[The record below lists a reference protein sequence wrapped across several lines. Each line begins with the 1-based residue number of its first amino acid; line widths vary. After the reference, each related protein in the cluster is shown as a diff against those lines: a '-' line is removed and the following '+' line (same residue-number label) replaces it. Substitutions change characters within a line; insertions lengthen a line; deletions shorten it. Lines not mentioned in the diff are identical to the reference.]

1 MKNVGYM
8 SGSIECPAWNVKN
21 TLGKTLTDYRNAIL
35 EVCDYYSIPVLDL
48 YSQSGF
54 TTGLIESEVQ
64 LLFPDKLHPNEKT
77 NKEILTPKIA
87 SACNNM

>member
-1 MKNVGYM
+1 M

-21 TLGKTLTDYRNAIL
+21 ALGKTLTDYRNAIL

-48 YSQSGF
+48 YSKSGF
-54 TTGLIESEVQ
+54 TTGLIGSEVQ
-64 LLFPDKLHPNEKT
+64 LLFPDKLHPNEKM
-77 NKEILTPKIA
+77 NKEILAPKIA